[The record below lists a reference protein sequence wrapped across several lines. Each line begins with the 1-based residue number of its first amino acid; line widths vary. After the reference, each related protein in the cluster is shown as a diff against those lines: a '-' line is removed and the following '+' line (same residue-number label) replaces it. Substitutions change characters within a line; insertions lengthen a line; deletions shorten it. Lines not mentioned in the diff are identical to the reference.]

1 MSKKARCRPSWK
13 KEPRPFYINLINEE
27 TDELMETIKVK
38 KGVSV
43 FHNLIRTYG
52 QTMAEEKLRQGLINL
67 IERTLNNDRQVQ
79 IESNNSK
86 DV

>member
-1 MSKKARCRPSWK
+1 MSKKARRRPSWK
-13 KEPRPFYINLINEE
+13 KDPRPFYIDLINED
-27 TDELMETIKVK
+27 TGELFETIKVT

-52 QTMAEEKLRQGLINL
+52 QTMAEEKLRQAVIDYA
-67 IERTLNNDRQVQ
+67 ERTLNNDRQVQ

-86 DV
+86 GI